1 MTAGLLCHCFRSS
14 SRANCDPAG
23 QNHWNRSKTHE
34 RAMGWRKLVKLGAS
48 GSATASGCPGWENLI
63 RFLSQLP
70 LQIQSWFVLLFVSF
84 GKLWMIHLEY
94 FGIPYML
101 VLEIPP
107 VTTSHVTSNKTCWW
121 KCEKRKSELQAT
133 GITSWYLN
141 NFMSFYCYLLI
152 CFCVCWFFF

>member
-70 LQIQSWFVLLFVSF
+70 LQIQSWSVLLFVSF
-84 GKLWMIHLEY
+84 GKFWMILLEY
-94 FGIPYML
+94 FGTPFWNT
-101 VLEIPP
+101 P
-107 VTTSHVTSNKTCWW
+107 VTTSHVTSNKTHWW
-121 KCEKRKSELQAT
+121 KSIT
-133 GITSWYLN
+133 GITSWYLK
-141 NFMSFYCYLLI
+141 NFMSFYCYFGLMSVDSSSKSNP
-152 CFCVCWFFF
+152 FPCVSWKRR